1 MTQKLAENTTPAKGN
16 YKEEYEMQHL
26 PHKLNSEP
34 TEHKHEMLHLPQ
46 ERAIAAIW
54 SPTEGHTCHCTR
66 NDTEQEEIL
75 HLPRQEHLG
84 RTKRH
89 TCHVK

>member
-1 MTQKLAENTTPAKGN
+1 MSEMMQKLAENTTPAKGN

-46 ERAIAAIW
+46 E
-54 SPTEGHTCHCTR
+54 E
-66 NDTEQEEIL
+66 L
-75 HLPRQEHLG
+75 
-84 RTKRH
+84 
-89 TCHVK
+89 

>member
-1 MTQKLAENTTPAKGN
+1 MMQKLAENTTPAKGN

-46 ERAIAAIW
+46 E
-54 SPTEGHTCHCTR
+54 E
-66 NDTEQEEIL
+66 L
-75 HLPRQEHLG
+75 YLG
-84 RTKRH
+84 VSFELINCYKLRYESYA
-89 TCHVK
+89 

>member
-1 MTQKLAENTTPAKGN
+1 MMQKSKKYFCIYTTRRALASHKAPHLPREMTQKLAENTTPAKGN

-46 ERAIAAIW
+46 E
-54 SPTEGHTCHCTR
+54 E
-66 NDTEQEEIL
+66 L
-75 HLPRQEHLG
+75 
-84 RTKRH
+84 
-89 TCHVK
+89 